1 VPGGALVAS
10 ASTLNFF
17 NIVIHWLVPVPEAR
31 WKTTGKIDAA
41 PAPNEW
47 PSVRGKGVASV
58 EDVSCVMPFDGAG
71 TLAGVPR

>member
-31 WKTTGKIDAA
+31 WKTTGKIDDA